1 MSQKERGNALR
12 TEEAL
17 DLATLPL
24 LGDPQGDKLSLFPIR
39 KILVQHTGLA
49 GSFMSTEHLKAWFLR
64 ASVFGG

>member
-17 DLATLPL
+17 DLTTLPL

-49 GSFMSTEHLKAWFLR
+49 DLS
-64 ASVFGG
+64 